1 MRFDEEP
8 ERMRRKLEE
17 MTTISSVHVDL
28 DPYPSNSSGG
38 WGGVAVDDG
47 TPGGYTW
54 KVTLEHASALYCP
67 DRSHITLEPS
77 VGAPPSKHRRMLV

>member
-28 DPYPSNSSGG
+28 DSYPSNSTGG

-54 KVTLEHASALYCP
+54 KVIFC
-67 DRSHITLEPS
+67 
-77 VGAPPSKHRRMLV
+77 